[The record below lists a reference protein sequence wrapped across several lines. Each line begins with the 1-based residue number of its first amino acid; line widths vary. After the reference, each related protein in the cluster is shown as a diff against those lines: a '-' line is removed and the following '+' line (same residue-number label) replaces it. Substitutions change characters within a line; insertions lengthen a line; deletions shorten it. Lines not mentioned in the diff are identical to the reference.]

1 MIQKTLGLLRMK
13 NFDAMILRNRLDDN
27 ISHMRRD
34 ISVKEEK
41 TCKIK
46 TKYTYLLTTLY

>member
-1 MIQKTLGLLRMK
+1 MNEKFWC
-13 NFDAMILRNRLDDN
+13 NDFRNRPDDN

-46 TKYTYLLTTLY
+46 TKYTYWQHFTNYTNI